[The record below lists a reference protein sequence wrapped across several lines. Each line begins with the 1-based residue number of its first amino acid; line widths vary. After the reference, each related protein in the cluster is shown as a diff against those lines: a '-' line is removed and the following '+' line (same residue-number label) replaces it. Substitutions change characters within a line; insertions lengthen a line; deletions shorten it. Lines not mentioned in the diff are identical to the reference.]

1 MLLEQLKNTTLF
13 TPVEQSVCDYIL
25 AHPDQISD
33 LSISELSQLSYSSN
47 ATIIRLCRKLG
58 LKGYSDFKI
67 NLVKELERMR
77 KEKQDVNMNF
87 PFIKKESTQE
97 IINRIA
103 VLSNETIHTCYE
115 SISSIQLEKA
125 AQLIL
130 KANHLFVYAAGDS
143 LISAT
148 SFVNR
153 LVKLKKH
160 AFIANQ
166 YGEMAAMT
174 ETVTAQDLVLF
185 VSYSGA
191 ALPNKRIM
199 HQLKRSGCKTLFITS
214 NDGVYDFDVTI
225 LFPKRE
231 DFDHKIATFYSQISI
246 NYIFHCLYAI
256 VYSIG
261 YQ

>member
-1 MLLEQLKNTTLF
+1 MLIEQLKNTTHF
-13 TPVEQSVCDYIL
+13 TPVEQSVCHYIL
-25 AHPDQISD
+25 DNLDQISE
-33 LSISELSQLSYSSN
+33 LSISQLSQLSYSSN

-67 NLVKELERMR
+67 ALVKELERGR
-77 KEKQDVNMNF
+77 KEKSDVNMDF

-97 IINRIA
+97 IVNHIA
-103 VLSNETIHTCYE
+103 VLSNETIYTCYE

-125 AQLIL
+125 ARLIL
-130 KANHLFVYAAGDS
+130 KASHLFVYAAGDS

-166 YGEMAAMT
+166 YGEIAAMSD
-174 ETVTAQDLVLF
+174 TVTQQDLVLF
-185 VSYSGA
+185 VSYSGS
-191 ALPNKRIM
+191 ALPNKKIM
-199 HQLKRSGCKTLFITS
+199 QQLRRSGCKTLFITS
-214 NDGVYDFDVTI
+214 NDTHYDFDVTI
-225 LFPKRE
+225 QFPKRE

-256 VYSIG
+256 VYSMG